1 MVDRDG
7 LENRCTLTGTQG
19 SNPCLSANDKK
30 GCESIDAQPFVVRK
44 GGMRTLG
51 SLSRSAFAAQRS
63 GERIPVF
70 PPTTKR
76 LQVKRRAAF
85 CRKER
90 RDENPGIS
98 FPSLQIPDFD
108 GTVISSVEVF

>member
-1 MVDRDG
+1 MIIYFIIVSS
-7 LENRCTLTGTQG
+7 T
-19 SNPCLSANDKK
+19 CLSANDKK

-70 PPTTKR
+70 PPTTK
-76 LQVKRRAAF
+76 KAASQST
-85 CRKER
+85 R
-90 RDENPGIS
+90 
-98 FPSLQIPDFD
+98 SLL
-108 GTVISSVEVF
+108 S

>member
-44 GGMRTLG
+44 GGMRILG
-51 SLSRSAFAAQRS
+51 SLSRSAFAAQRRKNPCLS
-63 GERIPVF
+63 ANDKKAASQ
-70 PPTTKR
+70 TTR
-76 LQVKRRAAF
+76 GL
-85 CRKER
+85 
-90 RDENPGIS
+90 
-98 FPSLQIPDFD
+98 LL
-108 GTVISSVEVF
+108 